1 MPDTGAASWIVAVC
15 SQKGGAGKSTL
26 VMSLAAAVADSAG
39 RALVVDVDPQAS
51 TADEVDKMANPGFD
65 VVHELDPARLSQLSR
80 VREYDLILV
89 DTPGSLEG
97 RDVLKQV
104 VDNSHFALLPYV
116 DEPFSYDPTQRT
128 AQVVQEAGVPHAAV
142 VNRIDSRAGAD
153 GLTEARERLDEW
165 GVPYFASFIRQY
177 VGYPK
182 SLAAN
187 KTVYQ
192 WRGKYSAH
200 MREDI
205 SRVQAELQRALGRIA
220 SGG

>member
-26 VMSLAAAVADSAG
+26 ALALAAAVADSAG

-51 TADEVDKMANPGFD
+51 TADEVDKMGDPGFD
-65 VVHELDPARLSQLSR
+65 VVHELDPARLAKLSQ

-116 DEPFSYDPTQRT
+116 HEPFSYDPTQRT
-128 AQVVQEAGVPHAAV
+128 AAVIAEAGVPYAAV
-142 VNRIDSRAGAD
+142 VNRVDSRAGAD
-153 GLTEARERLDEW
+153 GLTDAREKLDGL
-165 GVPYFASFIRQY
+165 GVPYFQSFVRQY

-182 SLAAN
+182 SLDAH
-187 KTVYQ
+187 KTIYQ
-192 WRGKYSAH
+192 WRGRYSAH